1 MAGLWVALEVTTIL
15 AALLVRLQGTEASL
29 EAAWKYILIASC
41 GLAIGLVGVIVLYA
55 SGTAVFGSQYAPDW
69 SNYIAMAGKLNG
81 DALRLAFLLA
91 LIGFG
96 TKMGL
101 APMHTW
107 LPDAHGAGPTPTSAM
122 LSGVLLS
129 DALYVI
135 MRFASVANAALGP
148 TMTQRLFF
156 IVGLLSLFVGAFFLL
171 RQRDI
176 KRMLAYSSIEHMGIV
191 ACGLAFGVRLAVIGA
206 LLHVINHAATK
217 ALAFFSAGRLAARF
231 GTREIAGITG
241 RRRGDADFRHPLCAS
256 WSRVGWHA
264 ALRHVSQRDHDPG
277 RRILGRR
284 VAGGRGSAGIASRS
298 FLRTCPVD
306 DGRDRRILA
315 RGHEAWRTRS
325 GRNRFNA
332 VDFCRRVGTG
342 SLCAWAFVGAAGA
355 CERHH
360 WRQVMMM
367 SPASLQTTA
376 ERRIEAGARLAWIF
390 ADRIESNIVLHYV
403 LEEDGQL
410 HDLSGPL
417 FDSARALSPH
427 IPAADWYERELTERF
442 GIKLDGLPKNRPL
455 TEIVSATQL
464 LDVKS
469 PEVSTVLYGPV
480 RSGIVESARWIVET
494 AGEDFIDVYPSM
506 FFKHRGL
513 EERFASTPIEL
524 APFVAE
530 HVSGATASSHAAA
543 FCARGRTCNGD
554 RRARSCSG
562 NASRPG

>member
-1 MAGLWVALEVTTIL
+1 MSQLRVAIIAIPIIAAILALVLPSRIARVLTAIAGVATAACILGLVTETADGHSVLDALSALFLIPVGVVYGTVGIYSTWYVRAESIGADGDERYRREFLALTNAFACAEVVVPLLTNMAGLWVALEVTTIL

-135 MRFASVANAALGP
+135 MRFASIANAALGP

-241 RRRGDADFRHPLCAS
+241 GVAVMPISGTLFALAGLALAGMPPFGTFRSEIMILAGGFSGGAWPVAAVLLALLLVAFAGLVRWTMGVTAGFLPEGMRRGERDLGAIGSMLLIFVVVLGLGLYVPGHLSVLLERAS
-256 WSRVGWHA
+256 
-264 ALRHVSQRDHDPG
+264 D
-277 RRILGRR
+277 II
-284 VAGGRGSAGIASRS
+284 GGRS
-298 FLRTCPVD
+298 
-306 DGRDRRILA
+306 
-315 RGHEAWRTRS
+315 
-325 GRNRFNA
+325 
-332 VDFCRRVGTG
+332 
-342 SLCAWAFVGAAGA
+342 
-355 CERHH
+355 
-360 WRQVMMM
+360 
-367 SPASLQTTA
+367 
-376 ERRIEAGARLAWIF
+376 
-390 ADRIESNIVLHYV
+390 
-403 LEEDGQL
+403 
-410 HDLSGPL
+410 
-417 FDSARALSPH
+417 
-427 IPAADWYERELTERF
+427 
-442 GIKLDGLPKNRPL
+442 
-455 TEIVSATQL
+455 
-464 LDVKS
+464 
-469 PEVSTVLYGPV
+469 
-480 RSGIVESARWIVET
+480 
-494 AGEDFIDVYPSM
+494 
-506 FFKHRGL
+506 
-513 EERFASTPIEL
+513 
-524 APFVAE
+524 
-530 HVSGATASSHAAA
+530 
-543 FCARGRTCNGD
+543 
-554 RRARSCSG
+554 
-562 NASRPG
+562 